1 MKRSVPLV
9 ALNWLFAVAACAAPP
24 VAVDVATA
32 DNAFGFRLLNA
43 VQDGTPGR
51 NVVISPLG
59 AALDLSVVLNG
70 ARGGTRD
77 QMLAALSLSGSELPA
92 VDAANASLI
101 KTLTAPAASITLSVA
116 ESLWF
121 DSRRARLRPEYVDQT
136 RAWCDAAVT
145 DLDFSSPR
153 AVASI
158 NDWAS
163 QATHGRIDH
172 AIEHIGRDDFA
183 LLLNAVYFKGRWAHP
198 FDKAQTR
205 QRDFTLAGGAVK
217 QIPRMTQSG
226 GFDYFETPALQ
237 AIRLNFGD
245 GDFLMEILLPA
256 PGSSLREL
264 AATLSVKQWTDW
276 KTRFAPR
283 PGTLELP
290 RFELQSQQR
299 LERPLQTLGMTR
311 LFQPQTAELTGMFDA
326 APGGSQS
333 RGFFI
338 NAVRQSTYFKVDEE
352 GAVAAAV
359 TSVGVRATAMRRPPP
374 PFRMIVDRPF
384 LCAIEDHRT
393 GVLLFLGAIY
403 DPEP

>member
-1 MKRSVPLV
+1 VKRSVTLV
-9 ALNWLFAVAACAAPP
+9 ALTWLYAVTACAAPP
-24 VAVDVATA
+24 VPVDVATA
-32 DNAFGFRLLNA
+32 DNAFGLRLLNA
-43 VQDGTPGR
+43 VQDGAPGG
-51 NVVISPLG
+51 NVVISPVG

-70 ARGGTRD
+70 VRGGTRD
-77 QMLAALSLSGSELPA
+77 QMLAALSLSGFELPA

-101 KTLTAPAASITLSVA
+101 KTLTAPAGSITLSMA

-121 DSRRARLRPEYVDQT
+121 DGRRAKLRSDYVALT
-136 RAWCDAAVT
+136 RAWCDATVT
-145 DLDFSSPR
+145 DLDFSNPR
-153 AVASI
+153 AVANI

-163 QATHGRIDH
+163 QATHGRIDR